1 MKVTQHIENAQG
13 KPLFSFEI
21 LPPLKGQNIQSIF
34 DSIDPL
40 MEFNPPFIDVT
51 YHREEYEFKELP
63 SGLLQ
68 KKVVKKRP
76 GTVGICAG
84 IQNKYSVDAIPHILC
99 GGFTKEETEDFL
111 IDLHYL
117 GIENALV
124 LRGDQEKG
132 EERFIPKP
140 GGHAY
145 ANELVAQ
152 VHAMN
157 QGILLHEET
166 ESLPTNFCIG
176 VAAYPEKHFEA
187 VSLEEDM
194 RYLKQKVDAGADYI
208 VTQMFFNN
216 QHYFDFVDKC
226 RAMDIHVPIIPGL
239 KPLATARQL
248 DILPE
253 IFHLEMPEALA
264 SIVSVPSPPN
274 TVSKVVSMLR
284 NTSLPPAPL
293 KDFTRAP
300 SCARPPMMVSAP
312 SLPTM
317 AWMFQNVS
325 PMACP
330 VSEPPS
336 TSMVKPP
343 AVM

>member
-1 MKVTQHIENAQG
+1 MTKITQYLEAAKGKTLFSIEIIPPMKGQHLGELVSHIE
-13 KPLFSFEI
+13 
-21 LPPLKGQNIQSIF
+21 
-34 DSIDPL
+34 PL
-40 MEFNPPFIDVT
+40 MEFNPPFIEVT
-51 YHREEYEFKELP
+51 YHREEYVE
-63 SGLLQ
+63 
-68 KKVVKKRP
+68 KVVDGILKRIPIRKRP
-76 GTVGICAG
+76 GTLGICA
-84 IQNKYSVDAIPHILC
+84 AIMQKFKTEAVPHVIC

-132 EERFIPKP
+132 EDRFVPKP

-166 ESLPTNFCIG
+166 ESLPTNFCVG

-187 VSLEEDM
+187 ASLDEDL

-216 QHYFDFVDKC
+216 QHYFDFVAKC

-239 KPLATARQL
+239 KPIATARQL

-264 SIVSVPSPPN
+264 KEVRACTTNAAIKQVGVEWAVQQGRELMQAGVPALHFYTMSKSDSVHAIASQ
-274 TVSKVVSMLR
+274 L
-284 NTSLPPAPL
+284 
-293 KDFTRAP
+293 F
-300 SCARPPMMVSAP
+300 
-312 SLPTM
+312 
-317 AWMFQNVS
+317 
-325 PMACP
+325 
-330 VSEPPS
+330 
-336 TSMVKPP
+336 
-343 AVM
+343 

>member
-1 MKVTQHIENAQG
+1 MTKITSYLDASKGKTLFSIEIIPPMKGQHLGDLMSHIE
-13 KPLFSFEI
+13 
-21 LPPLKGQNIQSIF
+21 
-34 DSIDPL
+34 PL
-40 MEFNPPFIDVT
+40 MEFKPPFIEVT
-51 YHREEYEFKELP
+51 YHREEYIE
-63 SGLLQ
+63 
-68 KKVVKKRP
+68 KVIDGVSKRIPIRKRP
-76 GTVGICAG
+76 GTLGICAS
-84 IQNKYSVDAIPHILC
+84 IMQKFHVEAVPHVIC

-132 EERFIPKP
+132 EDRFIPKP

-145 ANELVAQ
+145 ANELVEQ

-157 QGILLHEET
+157 QGIMLHEET

-187 VSLEEDM
+187 VSLDEDL

-226 RAMDIHVPIIPGL
+226 RAMNIHVPIIPGI

-253 IFHLEMPEALA
+253 IFHLEIPEALA
-264 SIVSVPSPPN
+264 SEVKKCSNNASIKQLGIDWAVEQGKELIQAGVPALHFYTMSKSDSVHAIA
-274 TVSKVVSMLR
+274 SKL
-284 NTSLPPAPL
+284 
-293 KDFTRAP
+293 F
-300 SCARPPMMVSAP
+300 
-312 SLPTM
+312 
-317 AWMFQNVS
+317 
-325 PMACP
+325 
-330 VSEPPS
+330 
-336 TSMVKPP
+336 
-343 AVM
+343 

>member
-1 MKVTQHIENAQG
+1 MTKITQYLDESKGKTLFSIEIIPPMKGQHLGELVSHIE
-13 KPLFSFEI
+13 
-21 LPPLKGQNIQSIF
+21 
-34 DSIDPL
+34 PL
-40 MEFNPPFIDVT
+40 MEFNPPFIEVT
-51 YHREEYEFKELP
+51 YHREEYIEKSVDGILKRIP
-63 SGLLQ
+63 IR
-68 KKVVKKRP
+68 KRP
-76 GTVGICAG
+76 GTLGICA
-84 IQNKYSVDAIPHILC
+84 AIMQKFKVEAVPHVIC

-117 GIENALV
+117 GIENTLV

-132 EERFIPKP
+132 EERFVPKP
-140 GGHAY
+140 GGHAF
-145 ANELVAQ
+145 ANELVSQ

-216 QHYFDFVDKC
+216 QHYFDFVEKC

-253 IFHLEMPEALA
+253 IFHLEIPEALSSEVKKCSNNAAIKQVGIEWAVQQGKELMQAGVPALHFYTMSKSDSVHAIA
-264 SIVSVPSPPN
+264 SQ
-274 TVSKVVSMLR
+274 L
-284 NTSLPPAPL
+284 
-293 KDFTRAP
+293 F
-300 SCARPPMMVSAP
+300 
-312 SLPTM
+312 
-317 AWMFQNVS
+317 
-325 PMACP
+325 
-330 VSEPPS
+330 
-336 TSMVKPP
+336 
-343 AVM
+343 

>member
-1 MKVTQHIENAQG
+1 MTKITQYLDESKGKTLFSIEIIPPMKGQHLGELVSHIE
-13 KPLFSFEI
+13 
-21 LPPLKGQNIQSIF
+21 
-34 DSIDPL
+34 PL
-40 MEFNPPFIDVT
+40 MEFNPPFIEVT
-51 YHREEYEFKELP
+51 YHREEYIEKSVDGILKRIP
-63 SGLLQ
+63 IR
-68 KKVVKKRP
+68 KRP
-76 GTVGICAG
+76 GTLGICA
-84 IQNKYSVDAIPHILC
+84 AIMQKFKVEAVPHVIC

-132 EERFIPKP
+132 EDRFVPKP

-187 VSLEEDM
+187 TSLDEDL
-194 RYLKQKVDAGADYI
+194 RYLKQKVDAGANYI

-226 RAMDIHVPIIPGL
+226 RAMDIQVPIIPGL

-253 IFHLEMPEALA
+253 IFHLEIPEALSSEVRKCSNNAAIKQVGIEWAVQQGKELMQAGVPALHFYTMSKSDSVHAIA
-264 SIVSVPSPPN
+264 SH
-274 TVSKVVSMLR
+274 L
-284 NTSLPPAPL
+284 
-293 KDFTRAP
+293 F
-300 SCARPPMMVSAP
+300 
-312 SLPTM
+312 
-317 AWMFQNVS
+317 
-325 PMACP
+325 
-330 VSEPPS
+330 
-336 TSMVKPP
+336 
-343 AVM
+343 

>member
-1 MKVTQHIENAQG
+1 MTKITEYLAEAKGKTLFSIEIIPPMKGQHLGELVSHIE
-13 KPLFSFEI
+13 
-21 LPPLKGQNIQSIF
+21 
-34 DSIDPL
+34 PL
-40 MEFNPPFIDVT
+40 MEFNPPFIEVT
-51 YHREEYEFKELP
+51 YHREEYIEKSVDGILKRIP
-63 SGLLQ
+63 IR
-68 KKVVKKRP
+68 KRP
-76 GTVGICAG
+76 GTLGICA
-84 IQNKYSVDAIPHILC
+84 AIMQKFKVEAVPHVIC

-187 VSLEEDM
+187 VSLEADM
-194 RYLKQKVDAGADYI
+194 CYLKQKVDAGADYI

-216 QHYFDFVDKC
+216 QHYFDFVEKC
-226 RAMDIHVPIIPGL
+226 RAMNIHVPIIPGL

-248 DILPE
+248 EILPE
-253 IFHLEMPEALA
+253 IFHLEMPEALTSEAKKCANNSAIKQLGIEWAVQQGKELIQAGVPALHFYTMSKSDSVHAIA
-264 SIVSVPSPPN
+264 SQ
-274 TVSKVVSMLR
+274 L
-284 NTSLPPAPL
+284 
-293 KDFTRAP
+293 F
-300 SCARPPMMVSAP
+300 
-312 SLPTM
+312 
-317 AWMFQNVS
+317 
-325 PMACP
+325 
-330 VSEPPS
+330 
-336 TSMVKPP
+336 
-343 AVM
+343 

>member
-1 MKVTQHIENAQG
+1 MTKITQYLEAAKGKTLFSIEIIPPMKGQHLGELVSHIE
-13 KPLFSFEI
+13 
-21 LPPLKGQNIQSIF
+21 
-34 DSIDPL
+34 PL
-40 MEFNPPFIDVT
+40 MEFNPPFIEVT
-51 YHREEYEFKELP
+51 YHREEYVE
-63 SGLLQ
+63 
-68 KKVVKKRP
+68 KVVDGVLKRIPIRKRP
-76 GTVGICAG
+76 GTLGICA
-84 IQNKYSVDAIPHILC
+84 AIMQKFKTEAVPHVIC

-132 EERFIPKP
+132 EDRFVPKP

-166 ESLPTNFCIG
+166 ESLPTNFCVG

-187 VSLEEDM
+187 ASLDEDL

-216 QHYFDFVDKC
+216 QHYFDFVAKC

-239 KPLATARQL
+239 KPIATARQL

-264 SIVSVPSPPN
+264 KEVRACTTNAAIKQVGVEWAVQQGRELMQAGVPALHFYTMSKSDSVHAIASQ
-274 TVSKVVSMLR
+274 L
-284 NTSLPPAPL
+284 
-293 KDFTRAP
+293 F
-300 SCARPPMMVSAP
+300 
-312 SLPTM
+312 
-317 AWMFQNVS
+317 
-325 PMACP
+325 
-330 VSEPPS
+330 
-336 TSMVKPP
+336 
-343 AVM
+343 

>member
-1 MKVTQHIENAQG
+1 MTKITQYLEAAKGKTLFSIEIIPPMKGQHLGELVSHIE
-13 KPLFSFEI
+13 
-21 LPPLKGQNIQSIF
+21 
-34 DSIDPL
+34 PL
-40 MEFNPPFIDVT
+40 MEFNPPFIEVT
-51 YHREEYEFKELP
+51 YHREEYVEKLVDGELKRIP
-63 SGLLQ
+63 IR
-68 KKVVKKRP
+68 KRP
-76 GTVGICAG
+76 GTLGICA
-84 IQNKYSVDAIPHILC
+84 AIMQRFKTEAVPHVIC

-117 GIENALV
+117 GIENALI

-132 EERFIPKP
+132 EDRFVPKL

-166 ESLPTNFCIG
+166 ESLPTNFCVG

-187 VSLEEDM
+187 TSLEADL

-216 QHYFDFVDKC
+216 QHYFDFVAKC

-239 KPLATARQL
+239 KPLATVRQL
-248 DILPE
+248 EILPD

-264 SIVSVPSPPN
+264 KEVRACTSNAAIKQVGVEWAVTQGRELIQAGVPALHFYTMSKSDSVHAIASQ
-274 TVSKVVSMLR
+274 L
-284 NTSLPPAPL
+284 
-293 KDFTRAP
+293 F
-300 SCARPPMMVSAP
+300 
-312 SLPTM
+312 
-317 AWMFQNVS
+317 
-325 PMACP
+325 
-330 VSEPPS
+330 
-336 TSMVKPP
+336 
-343 AVM
+343 

>member
-1 MKVTQHIENAQG
+1 MTKITQYLDESKGKTLFSIEIIPPMKGQHLGELVSHIE
-13 KPLFSFEI
+13 
-21 LPPLKGQNIQSIF
+21 
-34 DSIDPL
+34 PL
-40 MEFNPPFIDVT
+40 MEFNPPFIEVT
-51 YHREEYEFKELP
+51 YHREEYIEKSVDGILKRIP
-63 SGLLQ
+63 IR
-68 KKVVKKRP
+68 KRP
-76 GTVGICAG
+76 GTLGICA
-84 IQNKYSVDAIPHILC
+84 AIMQKFKVEAVPHVIC

-132 EERFIPKP
+132 EDRFVPKP

-187 VSLEEDM
+187 ASLEEDL

-253 IFHLEMPEALA
+253 IFHLEIPEALA
-264 SIVSVPSPPN
+264 SEVKKCSNNAAIKQVGIEWAVQQGKELMQAGVPALHFYTMSKSDSVHAIASQ
-274 TVSKVVSMLR
+274 L
-284 NTSLPPAPL
+284 
-293 KDFTRAP
+293 F
-300 SCARPPMMVSAP
+300 
-312 SLPTM
+312 
-317 AWMFQNVS
+317 
-325 PMACP
+325 
-330 VSEPPS
+330 
-336 TSMVKPP
+336 
-343 AVM
+343 

>member
-1 MKVTQHIENAQG
+1 MTKITQYLDESKGKTLFSIEIIPPMKGQHLGELVSHIE
-13 KPLFSFEI
+13 
-21 LPPLKGQNIQSIF
+21 
-34 DSIDPL
+34 PL
-40 MEFNPPFIDVT
+40 MEFNPPFIEVT
-51 YHREEYEFKELP
+51 YHREEYIEKSVDGILKRIP
-63 SGLLQ
+63 IR
-68 KKVVKKRP
+68 KRP
-76 GTVGICAG
+76 GTLGICA
-84 IQNKYSVDAIPHILC
+84 AIMQKFKVEAVPHVIC

-132 EERFIPKP
+132 EDRFVPKP
-140 GGHAY
+140 GGHAF

-187 VSLEEDM
+187 ASLEEDL

-216 QHYFDFVDKC
+216 QHYFDFVHKC

-253 IFHLEMPEALA
+253 IFHLEIPEALA
-264 SIVSVPSPPN
+264 SEVKKCSNNAAIKQVGIEWAVQQGKELMQAGVPALHFYTMSKSDSVHAIASQ
-274 TVSKVVSMLR
+274 L
-284 NTSLPPAPL
+284 
-293 KDFTRAP
+293 F
-300 SCARPPMMVSAP
+300 
-312 SLPTM
+312 
-317 AWMFQNVS
+317 
-325 PMACP
+325 
-330 VSEPPS
+330 
-336 TSMVKPP
+336 
-343 AVM
+343 

>member
-1 MKVTQHIENAQG
+1 MTKITEYLAEAKGKTLFSIEIIPPMKGQHLGELVSHIE
-13 KPLFSFEI
+13 
-21 LPPLKGQNIQSIF
+21 
-34 DSIDPL
+34 PL
-40 MEFNPPFIDVT
+40 MEFNPPFIEVT
-51 YHREEYEFKELP
+51 YHREEYIEKSVDGILKRIP
-63 SGLLQ
+63 IR
-68 KKVVKKRP
+68 KRP
-76 GTVGICAG
+76 GTLGICA
-84 IQNKYSVDAIPHILC
+84 AIMQKFKVEAVPHVIC

-187 VSLEEDM
+187 VSLEADM
-194 RYLKQKVDAGADYI
+194 CYLKQKVDAGADYI

-216 QHYFDFVDKC
+216 QHYFDFVEKC
-226 RAMDIHVPIIPGL
+226 RAMNIHVPIIPGL

-248 DILPE
+248 EILPE
-253 IFHLEMPEALA
+253 IFHLEMPEALTSEAKKCANNAAIKQLGIEWAVQQGKELIQAGVPALHFYTMSKSDSVHAIA
-264 SIVSVPSPPN
+264 SQ
-274 TVSKVVSMLR
+274 L
-284 NTSLPPAPL
+284 
-293 KDFTRAP
+293 F
-300 SCARPPMMVSAP
+300 
-312 SLPTM
+312 
-317 AWMFQNVS
+317 
-325 PMACP
+325 
-330 VSEPPS
+330 
-336 TSMVKPP
+336 
-343 AVM
+343 

>member
-1 MKVTQHIENAQG
+1 MTKITQYLEAAKGKTLFSIEIIPPMKGQHLGELVSHIE
-13 KPLFSFEI
+13 
-21 LPPLKGQNIQSIF
+21 
-34 DSIDPL
+34 PL
-40 MEFNPPFIDVT
+40 MEFNPPFIEVT
-51 YHREEYEFKELP
+51 YHREEYVE
-63 SGLLQ
+63 
-68 KKVVKKRP
+68 KVVDGVLKRIPIRKRP
-76 GTVGICAG
+76 GTLGICA
-84 IQNKYSVDAIPHILC
+84 AIMQKFKTEAVPHVIC

-132 EERFIPKP
+132 EDRFVPKP

-166 ESLPTNFCIG
+166 ESLPTNFCVG

-187 VSLEEDM
+187 ASLDEDL

-216 QHYFDFVDKC
+216 QHYFDFVAKC

-239 KPLATARQL
+239 KPIATERQL

-264 SIVSVPSPPN
+264 KEVRACTTNAAIKQVGVEWAVQQGRELMQAGVPALHFYTMSKSDSVHAIASQ
-274 TVSKVVSMLR
+274 L
-284 NTSLPPAPL
+284 
-293 KDFTRAP
+293 F
-300 SCARPPMMVSAP
+300 
-312 SLPTM
+312 
-317 AWMFQNVS
+317 
-325 PMACP
+325 
-330 VSEPPS
+330 
-336 TSMVKPP
+336 
-343 AVM
+343 

>member
-1 MKVTQHIENAQG
+1 MTKITQFLEAAKGKTLFSIEIIPPMKGQHLGELVSHIE
-13 KPLFSFEI
+13 
-21 LPPLKGQNIQSIF
+21 
-34 DSIDPL
+34 PL
-40 MEFNPPFIDVT
+40 MEFNPPFIEVT
-51 YHREEYEFKELP
+51 YHREEYVE
-63 SGLLQ
+63 
-68 KKVVKKRP
+68 KVVDGVLKRIPIRKRP
-76 GTVGICAG
+76 GTLGICA
-84 IQNKYSVDAIPHILC
+84 AIMQKFKTEAVPHVIC

-132 EERFIPKP
+132 EDRFVPKP

-166 ESLPTNFCIG
+166 ESLPTNFCVG

-187 VSLEEDM
+187 ASLDEDL

-216 QHYFDFVDKC
+216 QHYFDFVAKC

-239 KPLATARQL
+239 KPIATARQL

-264 SIVSVPSPPN
+264 KEVRACTTNAAIKQVGVEWAVQQGRELMQAGVPALHFYTMSKSDSVHAIASQ
-274 TVSKVVSMLR
+274 L
-284 NTSLPPAPL
+284 
-293 KDFTRAP
+293 F
-300 SCARPPMMVSAP
+300 
-312 SLPTM
+312 
-317 AWMFQNVS
+317 
-325 PMACP
+325 
-330 VSEPPS
+330 
-336 TSMVKPP
+336 
-343 AVM
+343 

>member
-1 MKVTQHIENAQG
+1 MTKITHYLEAAKSKTLFSIEIIPPMKGQHLGELVSHIE
-13 KPLFSFEI
+13 
-21 LPPLKGQNIQSIF
+21 
-34 DSIDPL
+34 PL
-40 MEFNPPFIDVT
+40 MEFNPPFIEVT
-51 YHREEYEFKELP
+51 YHREEYVEKLVDGVLKRIP
-63 SGLLQ
+63 IR
-68 KKVVKKRP
+68 KRP
-76 GTVGICAG
+76 GTLGICA
-84 IQNKYSVDAIPHILC
+84 AIMQKFKTEAVPHVIC

-132 EERFIPKP
+132 EDHFIPKP

-166 ESLPTNFCIG
+166 ESLPTNFCVG

-187 VSLEEDM
+187 ATLEEDL

-216 QHYFDFVDKC
+216 QHYFDFVAKC

-248 DILPE
+248 EILPE
-253 IFHLEMPEALA
+253 IFHLEIPEALA
-264 SIVSVPSPPN
+264 KEVRACTTNAAIKQVGVEWAVQQGRELIQAGVPALHFYTMSKSDSVHAIASQ
-274 TVSKVVSMLR
+274 L
-284 NTSLPPAPL
+284 
-293 KDFTRAP
+293 F
-300 SCARPPMMVSAP
+300 
-312 SLPTM
+312 
-317 AWMFQNVS
+317 
-325 PMACP
+325 
-330 VSEPPS
+330 
-336 TSMVKPP
+336 
-343 AVM
+343 

>member
-1 MKVTQHIENAQG
+1 MTKITQYLEAAKGKTLFSIEIIPPMKGQHLGELVSHIE
-13 KPLFSFEI
+13 
-21 LPPLKGQNIQSIF
+21 
-34 DSIDPL
+34 PL
-40 MEFNPPFIDVT
+40 MEFNPPFIEVT
-51 YHREEYEFKELP
+51 YHREEYVE
-63 SGLLQ
+63 
-68 KKVVKKRP
+68 KVVDGVLKRIPIRKRP
-76 GTVGICAG
+76 GTLGICA
-84 IQNKYSVDAIPHILC
+84 AIMQKFKTEAVPHVIC

-132 EERFIPKP
+132 EDRFVPKP

-166 ESLPTNFCIG
+166 ESLPTNFCVG

-187 VSLEEDM
+187 ASLDEDL

-216 QHYFDFVDKC
+216 QHYFDFVAKC

-239 KPLATARQL
+239 KPIATARQL

-264 SIVSVPSPPN
+264 KEVRSCTTNAAIKQVGVEWAVQQGRELMQAGVPALHFYTMSKSDSVHAIASQ
-274 TVSKVVSMLR
+274 L
-284 NTSLPPAPL
+284 
-293 KDFTRAP
+293 F
-300 SCARPPMMVSAP
+300 
-312 SLPTM
+312 
-317 AWMFQNVS
+317 
-325 PMACP
+325 
-330 VSEPPS
+330 
-336 TSMVKPP
+336 
-343 AVM
+343 